1 MLKKFAWYTKPNF
14 VDLIKLDK
22 YLFEKM
28 PGDVVFCFDNN
39 ANIIEYRLD
48 SVDSGNFFVGKETI

>member
-1 MLKKFAWYTKPNF
+1 
-14 VDLIKLDK
+14 
-22 YLFEKM
+22 M

-39 ANIIEYRLD
+39 ANIIKYRLD